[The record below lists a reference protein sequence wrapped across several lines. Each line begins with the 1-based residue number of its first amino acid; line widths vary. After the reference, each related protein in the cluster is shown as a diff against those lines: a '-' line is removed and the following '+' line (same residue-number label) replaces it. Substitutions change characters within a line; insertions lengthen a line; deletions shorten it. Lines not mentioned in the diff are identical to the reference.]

1 MLTIKREK
9 EEFKG
14 VREVATAGSCCH
26 ATPTAEETKEQRRK
40 GPEDPKMRLLRRGL
54 CSSTTG
60 VSELREGASDL
71 CEGDIAAIGTTFAIM
86 GTKLCG
92 GATRRNHKL
101 TEIPQE
107 NNKPW
112 GKSCLPLP
120 ILQPPSSALY

>member
-14 VREVATAGSCCH
+14 AREVATAGSCCH
-26 ATPTAEETKEQRRK
+26 ATPTAEGIKEQRRK
-40 GPEDPKMRLLRRGL
+40 GPVDPKMRL
-54 CSSTTG
+54 
-60 VSELREGASDL
+60 SELREGASDL

-101 TEIPQE
+101 TRDPPRKQQTM
-107 NNKPW
+107 
-112 GKSCLPLP
+112 GQVL
-120 ILQPPSSALY
+120 PSSSNLAASL